1 MEVKEIVRDEQT
13 EREELEEEHLY
24 VPSFSRLDAVVAGV
38 LRWLCF
44 FLFFFPLFFCGL
56 LLWVVWVVVV
66 GCFVGCVGCVVGC
79 CCVLCGLFWVV
90 LGFVGCFGLL
100 WVVDCTNYPR
110 LP

>member
-44 FLFFFPLFFCGL
+44 FLFFSVVFCGL
-56 LLWVVWVVVV
+56 LLWVVWVVLWVV
-66 GCFVGCVGCVVGC
+66 
-79 CCVLCGLFWVV
+79 WVV
-90 LGFVGCFGLL
+90 LWVVVVFCVGCFGLFWVL
-100 WVVDCTNYPR
+100 WVVLGCCG
-110 LP
+110 LLWVVVGC